1 MTYMDKE
8 IERLIDSYGND
19 VLRISYIYLKDKHL
33 AEDAFQEVFVKV
45 YKNLEKFQGKSS
57 EKTWI
62 LSITMNTCKDML
74 RSSWLKRIIRLEDN
88 ESMNFEMKDTSNS
101 LDDTVIRQL
110 EYKELLN
117 EVMNLPRKYKE
128 LIILYYYENISTSEI
143 SKILNIPEGTVRSR
157 LFRAREML
165 KYNIGGKIE
174 YEG

>member
-19 VLRISYIYLKDKHL
+19 VLRIAYIYLKDKHL

-88 ESMNFEMKDTSNS
+88 ESMNFEIKDTSNS

>member
-8 IERLIDSYGND
+8 IERLIEHYGND

-45 YKNLEKFQGKSS
+45 YKNFSKFQGKSS

-62 LSITMNTCKDML
+62 LTITMNTCKDML
-74 RSSWLKRIIRLEDN
+74 RSSWLKRIIRFEDN
-88 ESMNFEMKDTSNS
+88 ESNNLELKDISES
-101 LDDTVIRQL
+101 LDDTIIKKI
-110 EYKELLN
+110 EYGELLN
-117 EVMNLPRKYKE
+117 EVINLPSKYKE
-128 LIILYYYENISTSEI
+128 LILLYYYENISTSEI
-143 SKILNIPEGTVRSR
+143 SKILKIPEGTVRSR
-157 LFRAREML
+157 LFRAREIL